1 MVIDMK
7 NLSINIKTEFI
18 LQLKKCSTWVFFL
31 IEFILLSYSIELT
44 RNELLFLIAENRIKI
59 SYEFPPF
66 INSGMLFVL
75 LFGSTIALLWGILNI
90 HYDYKYKSHIIR
102 SCLFDWANVLT
113 SKAIIAFY
121 FSLFISLVTTLS
133 SIVSQNIWNH
143 STPAHAMPIQNSQI
157 NYIILKF
164 LCLLL
169 MLWISTLI
177 GMVIGSLVHKTGV
190 SIVIAMIFDQFILS
204 KTILFSGFVYI
215 IFSDAELRTVSTP
228 EPFDTGLPIG
238 LIYLLVLLFIV
249 LLIFLLRVTAI
260 FKREI

>member
-1 MVIDMK
+1 
-7 NLSINIKTEFI
+7 
-18 LQLKKCSTWVFFL
+18 
-31 IEFILLSYSIELT
+31 
-44 RNELLFLIAENRIKI
+44 
-59 SYEFPPF
+59 
-66 INSGMLFVL
+66 
-75 LFGSTIALLWGILNI
+75 
-90 HYDYKYKSHIIR
+90 
-102 SCLFDWANVLT
+102 
-113 SKAIIAFY
+113 
-121 FSLFISLVTTLS
+121 
-133 SIVSQNIWNH
+133 
-143 STPAHAMPIQNSQI
+143 
-157 NYIILKF
+157 
-164 LCLLL
+164 

-177 GMVIGSLVHKTGV
+177 GMVIGSLVHKKGV

>member
-18 LQLKKCSTWVFFL
+18 LQLKNVLHGYFFL
-31 IEFILLSYSIELT
+31 IEFILLFYSIELT

-113 SKAIIAFY
+113 SKAIIAFISKFIY
-121 FSLFISLVTTLS
+121 FLSHYFIQYRFTKHLESLYSCTCY
-133 SIVSQNIWNH
+133 
-143 STPAHAMPIQNSQI
+143 AHPKLPNKLHNS
-157 NYIILKF
+157 
-164 LCLLL
+164 
-169 MLWISTLI
+169 
-177 GMVIGSLVHKTGV
+177 
-190 SIVIAMIFDQFILS
+190 
-204 KTILFSGFVYI
+204 
-215 IFSDAELRTVSTP
+215 
-228 EPFDTGLPIG
+228 
-238 LIYLLVLLFIV
+238 
-249 LLIFLLRVTAI
+249 
-260 FKREI
+260 